1 MTSDNNKIPSSSPS
15 TVSAGSKSGAPAPA
29 GLQDLLGVGA
39 ARRWWQRLS
48 LWISLLVLVLA
59 IGGFVYW
66 QRAQQAN
73 AAPVYVTEPVRKG
86 DLTLTVSAN
95 GTLQP
100 TRTVNIGSELS
111 GTVRRV
117 SVDVNDPV
125 KKGQVLVELDTAKL
139 SSQVQRS
146 RASLAAARARQAQAG
161 ATVKEARAAFGRLK
175 EVQRLS
181 GGKAGQWQGGA
192 GPRAGRR
199 GQCPRQRAGR
209 PGGAVHR

>member
-48 LWISLLVLVLA
+48 LWITLLVLVLA
-59 IGGFVYW
+59 AGGFVYW

-139 SSQVQRS
+139 NSQMQRS

-161 ATVKEARAAFGRLK
+161 ATVKEARAR
-175 EVQRLS
+175 
-181 GGKAGQWQGGA
+181 
-192 GPRAGRR
+192 PRAG
-199 GQCPRQRAGR
+199 
-209 PGGAVHR
+209 